1 MRVLSLSQLKF
12 HPHNCERQS
21 PQRRECVCVCVGHFC
36 LYVFRFS
43 FFSSSFPFG
52 VRYPNL
58 FLGSIDG
65 HARKSLC
72 ARRVESLII
81 IKSSWDADV
90 HISTIYLFRFH
101 SMMLVVVVGR
111 LVCDWKKNPVHVT
124 AVPDKDLPVK
134 VLDKKVLIDQPQCCN
149 WVKIGFIHTE
159 KFECAI
165 WFVCSVFEM
174 FHSRLYNTLFQSN
187 KLNWGKKTSEKQQFK
202 RKRELRI
209 SLHNRTVCFFL
220 FHSSF
225 YMYVLLFIC
234 KSIRTKLC
242 DCFFVGQFFFCL
254 VFWLC

>member
-1 MRVLSLSQLKF
+1 MRGS
-12 HPHNCERQS
+12 HRCEES
-21 PQRRECVCVCVGHFC
+21 VCVCVGHFC

-111 LVCDWKKNPVHVT
+111 FVCDWKKNPVHVT

-149 WVKIGFIHTE
+149 WVKIGFIYTE

-174 FHSRLYNTLFQSN
+174 FHSRLYNTLFQSD
-187 KLNWGKKTSEKQQFK
+187 KLNWGKKKQAKNNNSKEKESWESVYTIG
-202 RKRELRI
+202 RC
-209 SLHNRTVCFFL
+209 VFL

-242 DCFFVGQFFFCL
+242 DCFFVGRIFFVWCFDFVNCKRNNSKR
-254 VFWLC
+254 W

>member
-21 PQRRECVCVCVGHFC
+21 PLRRECVCLCWAFLFVC
-36 LYVFRFS
+36 FS
-43 FFSSSFPFG
+43 FFIFLIVFSFRRAISESLSRLDRWACQEKFVCATSWKFNYHQIVLGCWCAYFNYLFISFSFDDVGSCCRSIG
-52 VRYPNL
+52 VRL
-58 FLGSIDG
+58 
-65 HARKSLC
+65 
-72 ARRVESLII
+72 
-81 IKSSWDADV
+81 
-90 HISTIYLFRFH
+90 
-101 SMMLVVVVGR
+101 
-111 LVCDWKKNPVHVT
+111 KKNPVHVT

>member
-1 MRVLSLSQLKF
+1 M
-12 HPHNCERQS
+12 
-21 PQRRECVCVCVGHFC
+21 CVCVGHFC

-111 LVCDWKKNPVHVT
+111 FVCD
-124 AVPDKDLPVK
+124 
-134 VLDKKVLIDQPQCCN
+134 
-149 WVKIGFIHTE
+149 
-159 KFECAI
+159 
-165 WFVCSVFEM
+165 
-174 FHSRLYNTLFQSN
+174 
-187 KLNWGKKTSEKQQFK
+187 
-202 RKRELRI
+202 
-209 SLHNRTVCFFL
+209 
-220 FHSSF
+220 
-225 YMYVLLFIC
+225 
-234 KSIRTKLC
+234 
-242 DCFFVGQFFFCL
+242 
-254 VFWLC
+254 